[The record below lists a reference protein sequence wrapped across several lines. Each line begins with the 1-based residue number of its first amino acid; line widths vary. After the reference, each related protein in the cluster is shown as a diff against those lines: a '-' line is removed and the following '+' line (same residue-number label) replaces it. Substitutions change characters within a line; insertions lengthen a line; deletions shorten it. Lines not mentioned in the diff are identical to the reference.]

1 MPTTAVYTLFSIYTE
16 NTQKYTTY
24 VDTENISITLNKLKS
39 SDKTGQSC
47 QPPRTDQRNKNWET
61 FNKGI

>member
-1 MPTTAVYTLFSIYTE
+1 MPTTAVYTFSIYME
-16 NTQKYTTY
+16 NTPKYTTY

-47 QPPRTDQRNKNWET
+47 QTPKTDQRKKNWET